1 MGKGEPQFFE
11 IQREPFGSRVVSRI
25 QRSLIRTEQLRISL
39 YNSLAR
45 DRVEWPRTRFDQGE
59 RVKLSS
65 KVFDL
70 YFSRKTTGPIQG
82 SCRLVIFHRRRS
94 AMAVINRN
102 SLVLNGVSV
111 ACDKVAGTMGNGVDA
126 AVRWATAMPF
136 PTRHPSH
143 RFPQAMQEP
152 GQQQRLADDCGG
164 DSLAAR
170 VGRPGSSPCV
180 LASSLARTGSRR
192 SNGLRLGRLST
203 RYSRVSSDRSRW
215 CSASS
220 RRTLRPS
227 IPTRLLARVHK
238 RDEAEPGRFKPA
250 GGTPPASTRGLDS

>member
-1 MGKGEPQFFE
+1 
-11 IQREPFGSRVVSRI
+11 
-25 QRSLIRTEQLRISL
+25 
-39 YNSLAR
+39 
-45 DRVEWPRTRFDQGE
+45 
-59 RVKLSS
+59 
-65 KVFDL
+65 
-70 YFSRKTTGPIQG
+70 
-82 SCRLVIFHRRRS
+82 
-94 AMAVINRN
+94 MAVINRN

-111 ACDKVAGTMGNGVDA
+111 ACDKVTGTMGNGVDA
-126 AVRWATAMPF
+126 AVCWATAMPF

-152 GQQQRLADDCGG
+152 GQQQCLADDCGG

-170 VGRPGSSPCV
+170 AGRPGSYPCV

-192 SNGLRLGRLST
+192 SSGLRLGRLST

-220 RRTLRPS
+220 RWTLGSS
-227 IPTRLLARVHK
+227 IATRLLARVHK
-238 RDEAEPGRFKPA
+238 RDEAEPSRFNPA